1 MTKSKYYQRVF
12 FRPEHLSKIG
22 AEFKMRVDSAERDKL
37 KLLMKVSLPTENW
50 EHQSEAEFFSDIRKD
65 GASYQ
70 YRLLHGP
77 FDLIVDCNN
86 EKAWVVVSAGT
97 REAIE
102 AVFHS
107 IETLTSEAQLPVSP
121 SDARANKEMPVIFIG
136 HGRDTQ
142 WRDLK
147 DHLHEQHG
155 FAVQAYEI
163 GARAGHAI
171 RDVLEEMLTSSS
183 IAFLVMTGEDE
194 TVDGKQRARQN
205 VIHETGLF
213 QGRLGFA
220 RAIVLLEDGV
230 EEFSNIHG
238 IQQIRF
244 SKGGIRE
251 TFGDVLATI
260 RREFPDGMAEP

>member
-1 MTKSKYYQRVF
+1 MTKSKFYKHVF
-12 FRPEHLSKIG
+12 FRPEHLSKIS
-22 AEFKMRVDSAERDKL
+22 AEFRMRVDSAIRDKL
-37 KLLMKVSLPTENW
+37 TLIMKATLPAEAWNH
-50 EHQSEAEFFSDIRKD
+50 ESEAEFFSDIRKD
-65 GASYQ
+65 GASYK
-70 YRLLHGP
+70 YRLMHSP
-77 FDLIVDCNN
+77 FDLVVECN
-86 EKAWVVVSAGT
+86 EKWAYVSVSAQS
-97 REAIE
+97 REDIE
-102 AVFHS
+102 AVFHAV
-107 IETLTSEAQLPVSP
+107 ETLTREAEVPASP
-121 SDARANKEMPVIFIG
+121 SDASADDGMPVIFIG
-136 HGRDTQ
+136 HGGDTQ

-155 FAVQAYEI
+155 LAVQAYEI

-183 IAFLVMTGEDE
+183 IAFLVMTGEDQ

-213 QGRLGFA
+213 QGKFGFA
-220 RAIVLLEDGV
+220 RAIVLLENGV

-260 RREFPDGMAEP
+260 RREFANDMA